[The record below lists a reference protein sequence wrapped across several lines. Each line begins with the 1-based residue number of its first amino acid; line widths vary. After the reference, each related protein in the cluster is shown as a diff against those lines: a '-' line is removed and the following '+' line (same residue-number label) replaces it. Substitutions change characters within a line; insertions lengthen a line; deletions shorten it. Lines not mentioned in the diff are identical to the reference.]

1 MVKPAVQQGRS
12 EVHGAKPNER
22 TLVDAGEM
30 VSRWCLGAEGVTF
43 LPVHPTPAG
52 TGSFSVRYVEGLN
65 EARTKLAR
73 LFSLR
78 SGYSSVVDFRCLISR
93 AR

>member
-30 VSRWCLGAEGVTF
+30 VSRWCLGAEASRSY
-43 LPVHPTPAG
+43 PPTP
-52 TGSFSVRYVEGLN
+52 RLPE
-65 EARTKLAR
+65 R
-73 LFSLR
+73 LFLR
-78 SGYSSVVDFRCLISR
+78 
-93 AR
+93 